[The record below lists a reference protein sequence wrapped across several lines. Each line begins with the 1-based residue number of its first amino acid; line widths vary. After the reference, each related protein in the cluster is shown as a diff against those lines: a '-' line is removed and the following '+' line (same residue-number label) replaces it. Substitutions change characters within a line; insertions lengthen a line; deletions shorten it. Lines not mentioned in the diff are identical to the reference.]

1 MTPFHHF
8 ILHHPH
14 RSPRALVAFL
24 NDTMAGY
31 EATQAAYQMLA
42 TSRRQS
48 QPTEET
54 GEESVDCFERSDSAE
69 SFNTY
74 RKKHLPPP
82 AIANIS
88 NSFNAAPLL
97 RRRPSIRR
105 RDSQDPLRNNIA
117 SARQLE
123 QRESFELKQQ
133 ALNSLQ
139 LDGTL
144 QQISLI
150 ENLQCEE
157 EWAMKQNLWRR
168 LAIRASL
175 PGTNQKE
182 LIQRSTF
189 LIISAMTV
197 GAGMLWGLMYVLL
210 EEYLAA
216 LMPFIYSTGMGGILM
231 KCVCYSKHKYDFVV
245 GCQLTLILVLPMAVH
260 LALGGLEASGGV
272 MLWSFLCPMGAA
284 FFRSAKESVRWF
296 YLYIILS
303 AVLLCLD
310 HTKSQGSD
318 ADTIT
323 AMYFT
328 MNILGVKG
336 VIFTVVFF
344 FAREL
349 ETEYSKSEEVL
360 SNILPPE
367 IVKRIKRG
375 EFPIVDHVAGV
386 SVLFA
391 DLVGFTKASTELH
404 PNFLIGLFLRDVFQ
418 SFDELV
424 HKHKLEKIKTIGDAY
439 MVVGGLNHGVAQ
451 VEYEEEPHTQRIMMF
466 AGDMFTALKAINSKY
481 NLQFELRIGIHRGP
495 VVAGVLGL
503 KRFTYD
509 VWGDSV
515 NVSY

>member
-1 MTPFHHF
+1 MGGHQQLTHE
-8 ILHHPH
+8 
-14 RSPRALVAFL
+14 
-24 NDTMAGY
+24 Y
-31 EATQAAYQMLA
+31 KMLM

-48 QPTEET
+48 QPIEET
-54 GEESVDCFERSDSAE
+54 GGESVDCFERSDSAE

-74 RKKHLPPP
+74 KKKHLPSP
-82 AIANIS
+82 AVS
-88 NSFNAAPLL
+88 NSLNNQLI
-97 RRRPSIRR
+97 RRRPSIRSR
-105 RDSQDPLRNNIA
+105 AQNPLRTNIA
-117 SARQLE
+117 STRHLE
-123 QRESFELKQQ
+123 NRESFELKQQ
-133 ALNSLQ
+133 ALTALQ
-139 LDGTL
+139 TDGTL

-150 ENLQCEE
+150 ENLRCEE
-157 EWAMKQNLWRR
+157 EWTTQQNLWRR

-197 GAGMLWGLMYVLL
+197 GAGMLWGLMYIFLG
-210 EEYLAA
+210 EYLAA
-216 LMPFIYSTGMGGILM
+216 LMPFIYSSAMGGVLM

-245 GCQLTLILVLPMAVH
+245 ECQLTLILALPMAVH

-284 FFRSAKESVRWF
+284 FFRSAKESMSWF
-296 YLYIILS
+296 YLYMTLS
-303 AVLLCLD
+303 AVLLYFD
-310 HTKSQGSD
+310 YSKSND
-318 ADTIT
+318 AIT
-323 AMYFT
+323 AMYFA

-349 ETEYSKSEEVL
+349 ENEYNKSEEVL

-375 EFPIVDHVAGV
+375 EFPIVDHIAGV
-386 SVLFA
+386 SILFA

-424 HKHKLEKIKTIGDAY
+424 QKHKLEKIKTIGDAY
-439 MVVGGLNHGVAQ
+439 MVVGGLNHGAAP
-451 VEYEEEPHTQRIMMF
+451 VENEKEPHSERIMMF
-466 AGDMFTALKAINSKY
+466 AVDMFAALKVINSKY
-481 NLQFELRIGIHRGP
+481 NLQFELRVGIHRGP

-509 VWGDSV
+509 VWGDTV